1 MMKKN
6 EKIRGGALLAQ
17 ALHEKGITQV
27 FTLSGGFC
35 NPALEG
41 LSERGISII
50 NCPHEQV
57 AGHLADG
64 HTRITRKPAVCLV
77 GPEGFA
83 NAIPAMMEAWGE
95 RTPVMF
101 VTGSSTL
108 KRQGSGGFKEID
120 DVAIAAP
127 LTKYSASITDGSRI
141 REFVD
146 RAYKTALSG
155 YPGPVHL
162 SVPVDIMFSSFPADA
177 QLDERPHLHAPR
189 PAPRAWPDPDDLQTV
204 IRALQKSER
213 PILIGGHG
221 VWWSGAE
228 AKLEEA
234 GKTLG
239 IPIFNIP
246 YHQKLLPETSEAYMG
261 LADIHQYGPSAKA
274 LQEADVV
281 VMVGGRLD
289 NQMNFGNPPLFPAL
303 CELICVNGSAEE
315 TELNR
320 AADQILLSDP
330 SAFFDALLDLSASG
344 VWQEKGHWMERQ
356 RRQRGEW
363 VAQTLAE
370 MAQDTTPGQ
379 GAHPLQLALQVQSVM
394 GVDDWLIIDGGNTH
408 FWSEIAVNIAG
419 WQGQELAGILHP
431 GAFSMLGVGVS
442 FALAAKLQ
450 HRDSHAVVISGD
462 GAFLSGGLSIEAAF
476 QEDAP
481 ITVVIDNN
489 GGLTTISQQQERLF
503 ASGGHV
509 ATDFRDIPFHTLFE
523 GLGGYGELVEDPED
537 IAPAVR
543 RAMASGRTACVNVRT
558 RGVISP
564 IVAAVTSKR
573 DKASIE

>member
-1 MMKKN
+1 MKKN

-41 LSERGISII
+41 LSERGITII

-146 RAYKTALSG
+146 RAYKMALSG

-204 IRALQKSER
+204 ISTLQKSER

-228 AKLEEA
+228 VKLEEA

-289 NQMNFGNPPLFPAL
+289 NQMNFGNPPLFPAS

-344 VWQEKGHWMERQ
+344 VWQEKGDWMERQ